1 MEKHPKFKAM
11 NLPFNQ
17 RLETACREKNNSLC
31 IGLDIDQDKFPAGW
45 DSSLQGMETFGKE
58 VIDGTIDF
66 CPVYKPNFAFFER
79 FGSKGYALLERLVD
93 HVSGRAIVIADA
105 KRGDIGNTSLKY
117 SQAILD
123 KMGCDAITISP
134 YMGRDTIEPFIEN
147 PTKGIFILTVTS
159 NSGAREL
166 QEHGDWEN
174 PVYKKVIQIASELN
188 TANNIGLVVGATQTD
203 VMENIRK
210 QSAGMAW
217 LIPGVGAQGGDL
229 ESALEISHKN
239 GMGIINVSRGILY
252 AGNGSIENVI
262 KSAQNYTEKI
272 RNIIW
277 NPVNC

>member
-1 MEKHPKFKAM
+1 M

-31 IGLDIDQDKFPAGW
+31 IGLDIDPDKFPKGW
-45 DSSLQGMETFGKE
+45 DTSLQGMETFGKE

-117 SQAILD
+117 AQSILD
-123 KMGCDAITISP
+123 TMGCDAITISP

-147 PTKGIFILTVTS
+147 PAKGVFILAVTS
-159 NSGAREL
+159 NPRAAEIQNHKNNSGHLYE
-166 QEHGDWEN
+166 
-174 PVYKKVIQIASELN
+174 KVIQMAVELN
-188 TANNIGLVVGATQTD
+188 INKNIGLVVGATKT
-203 VMENIRK
+203 NH
-210 QSAGMAW
+210 MAKVRELSPGLPW
-217 LIPGVGAQGGDL
+217 LIPGIGTQSGDL
-229 ESALEISHKN
+229 ESALEISHQN
-239 GMGIINVSRGILY
+239 GMGIINISRGILY
-252 AGNGSIENVI
+252 AGDGSIEDII
-262 KSAQNYTEKI
+262 KAAKDYTEKI
-272 RNIIW
+272 RDIIW